1 MAQRPPGAL
10 AGVASYV
17 DTPPGGCIYS
27 DEFSGAVAQLGE
39 RRAGSA
45 EVRGSIPLGSTL
57 RSGLPVGNTGKKEG
71 PRAQRGAYYTNYY
84 TNALRKCLFHSCNS
98 AILHVRQD
106 GRVGIERD
114 SYASVA

>member
-45 EVRGSIPLGSTL
+45 EVRGSIPLGSTPHA
-57 RSGLPVGNTGKKEG
+57 LPVRTRTTLVVSDAPPGLLRHGAGCILTSPGNGDRRKVARHE
-71 PRAQRGAYYTNYY
+71 YT
-84 TNALRKCLFHSCNS
+84 C
-98 AILHVRQD
+98 
-106 GRVGIERD
+106 RVAV
-114 SYASVA
+114 Y